1 MKPVHLIIAGLAFF
15 AVTRGG
21 GAVDGVQHRQE
32 LTQRTNEVQRETRS
46 RRRDSRNRERLAQT
60 ALEQV
65 RVCVP
70 VGRPNDVNNP
80 SAGIIDG
87 TLLIEGMTVADWT
100 GTPFADGTP
109 VCTQTNT
116 GIVQNGVVTNVTIV
130 AAADR
135 EEYLAIYRQLGGL

>member
-1 MKPVHLIIAGLAFF
+1 MKPVHLMIAGFLFF
-15 AVTRGG
+15 AATRGG

-32 LTQRTNEVQRETRS
+32 LTQRTTEVQRVARS
-46 RRRDSRNRERLAQT
+46 ERRDSRNRERLAQVS
-60 ALEQV
+60 LERV

-70 VGRPNDVNNP
+70 VGRPNEVGNP

-87 TLLIEGMTVADWT
+87 TLLIEGMTVTDWT
-100 GTPFADGTP
+100 GTPLSDGTP

-116 GIVQNGVVTNVTIV
+116 GIVEGGVVTSVTSV

-135 EEYLAIYRQLGGL
+135 EEYLAVYRQLGGM